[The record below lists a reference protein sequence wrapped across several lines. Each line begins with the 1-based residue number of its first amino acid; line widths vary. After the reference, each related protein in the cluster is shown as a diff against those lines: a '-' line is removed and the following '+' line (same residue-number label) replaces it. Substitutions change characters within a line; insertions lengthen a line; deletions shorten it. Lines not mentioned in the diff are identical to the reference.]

1 MDLLTALP
9 LPPLTLPFLL
19 AMCFL
24 AGFVDAVAG
33 GGGLI
38 SLPAFL
44 ACGLPSHVAFAC
56 NKCQSAIGTTFS
68 TARFLRGGA
77 VDLSAA
83 GLAAAGAFV
92 GSGIAS
98 SLLLFVPDDAFRILV
113 ICVLPVAAVVILTR
127 RSDALARDRSREIP
141 TGRRLAVSALIGL
154 AIGAYDGLVGP
165 GTGTFAII
173 AFNVAL
179 RYDLKGA
186 GGNAKVMNLASNY
199 ASFAV
204 MLAAGKIDFAV
215 ALPAAVFSVAGH
227 TIGSGMALKRGAR
240 LIQPMLVAVLAL
252 LLVNLASQLL

>member
-1 MDLLTALP
+1 MYARASLPSGILALTNGRRASIDLLTALP
-9 LPPLTLPFLL
+9 LPPLPLLFLL

-56 NKCQSAIGTTFS
+56 NMCQSAI
-68 TARFLRGGA
+68 
-77 VDLSAA
+77 
-83 GLAAAGAFV
+83 
-92 GSGIAS
+92 
-98 SLLLFVPDDAFRILV
+98 
-113 ICVLPVAAVVILTR
+113 
-127 RSDALARDRSREIP
+127 
-141 TGRRLAVSALIGL
+141 SALIGL

-204 MLAAGKIDFAV
+204 MLAAGKIDFAI